1 MKIVIISN
9 TEDDAF
15 AVQKTL
21 NSFCGSDQIQS
32 LGRIDAALHLDRVD
46 LASTDIIIVDA
57 EDVQDGDIRIISTVS
72 HGVDLP
78 PSFIYLSRTTTHD
91 QLLHLIRAGVS
102 DVLHHP
108 IQQSEMRD
116 AVDRIRAKR
125 SNSGRGSKSKVI
137 SFISGKGGAGA
148 TFLAANLGYLLAT
161 EADKK
166 VLFID
171 LHMQGGDAAFY
182 LTNAVASTSIADI
195 VRSADLDS
203 MMIAAAAVPIEAN
216 YALLQSPDSPEKA
229 SGLNATH
236 IDNLISVATQDYD
249 FVIIDLPHIL
259 DALTIKALDR
269 SDLIFV
275 VTQPIMTYLRAVTN
289 VLHLFSR
296 LEYDANKVRVIL
308 NRMDNVGVLSVARVE
323 DSIQKNISVT
333 IPNDFMNAVEAVNLG
348 VAIAQNTPNS
358 SIVVAL
364 RKIVREL
371 TGEDVLTEPK
381 QSLFKKILGKKG

>member
-1 MKIVIISN
+1 MKIVIISKS
-9 TEDDAF
+9 EEDAF
-15 AVQKTL
+15 TVQKTL

-32 LGRIDAALHLDRVD
+32 LGRIDDALHLDRID
-46 LASTDIIIVDA
+46 LTSTDVVIVDSV
-57 EDVQDGDIRIISTVS
+57 DVHDSDIRVISAVA
-72 HGVDLP
+72 HGVEHP
-78 PSFIYLSRTTTHD
+78 PSFIYLAQTTTHD

-108 IQQSEMRD
+108 LQQNEIRD
-116 AVDRIRAKR
+116 AIDRIRAKR
-125 SNSGRGSKSKVI
+125 SNSGRGTKCKVL
-137 SFISGKGGAGA
+137 SFLSGKGGAGA
-148 TFLAANLGYLLAT
+148 TFLAANLGYLLAV

-166 VLFID
+166 VLYID

-182 LTNAVASTSIADI
+182 LTNVAATTTIADI

-203 MMIAAAAVPIEAN
+203 MMIAAAAVPIDVN
-216 YALLQSPDSPEKA
+216 YSLLQSPDSPEKA

-236 IDNLISVATQDYD
+236 IDNLISVAAQDYD

-296 LEYDANKVRVIL
+296 LEYDPSKVRVVL

-323 DSIQKNISVT
+323 DSIQKNINVT
-333 IPNDFMNAVEAVNLG
+333 VPNDFLNAVEAVNLG
-348 VAIAQNTPNS
+348 VAIAKNSPNS
-358 SIVVAL
+358 SIAEAL
-364 RKIVREL
+364 RNVVREL
-371 TGEDVLTEPK
+371 TGEEVIE
-381 QSLFKKILGKKG
+381 QSKPSIFKKMLGRKG